1 MLLVREHRLVDN
13 DPVWYLQDV
22 GVDKNVFLL
31 LCGEEKSK
39 HTEGMKY
46 GVRLI
51 GSQILMSTTDHS
63 GQDHMITGK
72 GTFGA
77 CTC

>member
-1 MLLVREHRLVDN
+1 MCFFYFAV
-13 DPVWYLQDV
+13 
-22 GVDKNVFLL
+22 KN
-31 LCGEEKSK
+31 KSK

-51 GSQILMSTTDHS
+51 GSQILMSTTDYS